1 MVCLVLRLRLLYCI
15 AGLIL
20 ILLSSR
26 SCTYFLL
33 FGTEKETRHVLYYNY
48 KSVSV
53 VSIVIY
59 QKRRGEKIKDCIKT
73 KTNPKNTKTKT

>member
-15 AGLIL
+15 AGLTL

-26 SCTYFLL
+26 SCIYFLL

-48 KSVSV
+48 KYVSV

-59 QKRRGEKIKDCIKT
+59 QKRGGKKSKT
-73 KTNPKNTKTKT
+73 ALRLRLIQKY